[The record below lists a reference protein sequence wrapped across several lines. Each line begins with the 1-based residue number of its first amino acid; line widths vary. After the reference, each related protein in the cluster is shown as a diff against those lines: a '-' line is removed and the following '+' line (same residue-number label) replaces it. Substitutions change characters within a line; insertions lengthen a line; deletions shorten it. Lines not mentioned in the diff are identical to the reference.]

1 MLATDYRKEIW
12 PDDDTPLLPLI
23 GSISTGLTYLLSLVV
38 VPLFARYP
46 NQRQKSMW
54 IGLVV
59 LVAGLFSASF
69 AQTPL
74 QLVMTQGILYSVGG
88 SVLYFS
94 AATYLWE
101 CESLPIPKL

>member
-1 MLATDYRKEIW
+1 MLAADYRKEVW

-23 GSISTGLTYLLSLVV
+23 GSISTGLTYLLSLVI

-46 NQRQKSMW
+46 NQRQKCMW

-69 AQTPL
+69 ARTPL

-101 CESLPIPKL
+101 CETSLTS